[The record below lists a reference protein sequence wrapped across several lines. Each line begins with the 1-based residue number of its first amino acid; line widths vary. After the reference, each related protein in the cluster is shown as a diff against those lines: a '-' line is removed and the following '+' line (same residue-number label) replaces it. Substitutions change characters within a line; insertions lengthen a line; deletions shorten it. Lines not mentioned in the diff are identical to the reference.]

1 MSVSGG
7 TSVLVGVDLGVAGVD
22 VYVGG
27 NVGGVDV
34 GVAGGVG
41 GVGDFSA
48 GGVGGVGV
56 PGVDCGVGVVSDL
69 CKKGK

>member
-1 MSVSGG
+1 MGVNVSASGG
-7 TSVLVGVDLGVAGVD
+7 TSVLVGV
-22 VYVGG
+22 GG
-27 NVGGVDV
+27 GVGGVDV

-41 GVGDFSA
+41 GVGEYSA

-56 PGVDCGVGVVSDL
+56 ASGVDCGVGVVSDL